1 MNDRQ
6 SSKLTMYLSVQ
17 EFLNEN
23 KAAWEKIPAYA
34 GGKTAFDNAITEIQ
48 KTITVQTDNT
58 KGITQDKAAK
68 REMLIQIALAVS
80 SAIQSY
86 ATVAKNKT
94 LYQSMKFTKSMLD
107 EMKDAELPVKTALIE
122 ETGKKYLSSL
132 ADFNVTP
139 EVLVALKKA
148 IDDFVEYNSLPKIA
162 KGNKGVYTQNLKK
175 QFLEADDILHNVLAK
190 LTVQFKITNP
200 AFYYEFL
207 NAMEIY
213 DSGKGSKTITVTLKP
228 EEHKTIYRVINGS
241 KFVNTGKTT
250 LIYCGDHLPP
260 CDMGDENTVT
270 VKPGEAVKI
279 EFKSN
284 SKEVKKEKIH
294 FITITNLD
302 KTKNGSCTAK
312 VTSEFPVKE

>member
-1 MNDRQ
+1 
-6 SSKLTMYLSVQ
+6 MYLSVQ

-23 KAAWEKIPAYA
+23 KTVWWKIPAYA
-34 GGKTAFDNAITEIQ
+34 GGKVAFDNAITEIQ

-94 LYQSMKFTKSMLD
+94 LYQAMKFTKSMLD
-107 EMKDAELPVKTALIE
+107 EMKDAELPVKTKLIE
-122 ETGKKYLSSL
+122 ETGIKYLSSL
-132 ADFNVTP
+132 ADYNVTP
-139 EVLVALKKA
+139 EVLEALKKA

-175 QFLEADDILHNVLAK
+175 QFLEADDILHNVLEK

-200 AFYYEFL
+200 VFYYEFL

-213 DSGKGSKTITVTLKP
+213 DAGKGSKTIPVELKP
-228 EEHKTIYRVINGS
+228 EESKTIYRVINGS

-260 CDMGDENTVT
+260 CDMGDENTVI
-270 VKPGEAVKI
+270 VKPGETVYI
-279 EFKSN
+279 NFKTSDQTIKN
-284 SKEVKKEKIH
+284 PKIH
-294 FITITNLD
+294 FISITNTD
-302 KTKNGSCTAK
+302 KIQNGRCTVK
-312 VTSEFPVKE
+312 VTSKIPVKE